1 MRYELKI
8 IFSQGE
14 QWKIEQGLL
23 SSPYFIKE
31 IFYPRQV
38 NNIYF
43 DTVNYSDYIS
53 AIQGAEFRK
62 KYRIRWYGELW
73 DKVTAPVL
81 EMKYKRGW
89 EGGKEAFSLP
99 EFSLE
104 TLDVGG
110 YFQSLRE
117 NFSDYS
123 PEQQAMLGELFGRN
137 PALVNSY
144 QRKYF
149 QTADEKFRFTLD
161 EGMDFYDVHSCLQGR
176 CEMPV
181 SRDPKVLLE
190 VKFDSDLVEEGTVLL
205 NHLGFRLCKNS
216 KYVNGIESVVY
227 HKHPMPF

>member
-14 QWKIEQGLL
+14 QWKIEQRLL

-31 IFYPRQV
+31 IFHPRQV

-53 AIQGAEFRK
+53 AVQGAEFRK
-62 KYRIRWYGELW
+62 KYRVRWYGDLWEKVSEPQLEL
-73 DKVTAPVL
+73 
-81 EMKYKRGW
+81 KYKRGW

-99 EFSLE
+99 DF
-104 TLDVGG
+104 TLQDLDIGE
-110 YFQSLRE
+110 YFQNLRE
-117 NFSDYS
+117 KLADYK
-123 PEQQAMLGELFGRN
+123 PEEQAMLGELFGRN
-137 PALVNSY
+137 PVLLNSY

-161 EGMDFYDVHSCLQGR
+161 EAMVFYDVHSCIQGH
-176 CEMPV
+176 CDFPV
-181 SRDPKVLLE
+181 SCDPKILLE
-190 VKFDSDLVEEGTVLL
+190 VKFDSDLVEEGSLLL
-205 NHLGFRLCKNS
+205 NQLGFRLSKNS
-216 KYVNGIESVVY
+216 KYVNGIDSVVY